1 MANLLGSSGVPVT
14 AKPGNGSRGRA
25 SSRATA
31 APRAGTGRVARRRLV
46 SLAVAATHAD
56 VSTRTLRRYIS
67 HGRLTGYRV
76 GPRLIKVDLNELDA
90 MARPIP
96 TARGP
101 G

>member
-1 MANLLGSSGVPVT
+1 MARALINVPPK
-14 AKPGNGSRGRA
+14 AGRGDI
-25 SSRATA
+25 
-31 APRAGTGRVARRRLV
+31 VEIKVL
-46 SLAVAATHAD
+46 
-56 VSTRTLRRYIS
+56 IS
-67 HGRLTGYRV
+67 HPMETGYRV

>member
-1 MANLLGSSGVPVT
+1 VHGIDCECQAVYLQIQVRRMPKLG
-14 AKPGNGSRGRA
+14 AHYNRG
-25 SSRATA
+25 
-31 APRAGTGRVARRRLV
+31 RRLV
-46 SLAVAATHAD
+46 GLAVAAEYAD

-67 HGRLTGYRV
+67 HGRLTGYCV